1 MELVEAPAPGRVPA
15 PHELELARPLY
26 RIDPRGHD
34 FPGEGHALRAL
45 GPIVPVEL
53 PDPVVAWAVTRR
65 SEADRLLTH
74 PDMRKS
80 PAYWRAYRDGLVP
93 KDWPLLPILTA
104 ETMLTQDGED
114 HARLRQPM
122 QRAFTAHR
130 VEALRGRVEDITGEL
145 LDTLAATPPGERVD
159 LRATFAF
166 QLPVRVI
173 CELFGVDDDDMRRQ
187 LAADTRLLLSSTAPP
202 GERLGAQAGVLGAMA
217 RLIASKRALPG
228 ADLTTALIREF
239 DRGRLSEDELTG
251 TLFLMLIAGH
261 ETTQNLITNAIRR
274 LLQDPGQL
282 SLLLAPGRG
291 EDPWPGVVEE
301 SLRYDAPAATTM
313 FLYAARDV
321 TVAGVTVREGEPVMI
336 HTAAIGRDD
345 EAFPHPH
352 AFVADRAGARRH
364 RAFGHGPHHCLGAP
378 LARLEARVALRAL
391 FERFTITPG
400 EPLDDVD
407 EVDSLSSNAPV
418 RLLARVQER

>member
-1 MELVEAPAPGRVPA
+1 MELVEPRLPDHVPA
-15 PHELELARPLY
+15 PHELELSRPLY
-26 RIDPRGHD
+26 RIDPLGRD
-34 FPGEGHALRAL
+34 FPGEGRALQAL

-80 PAYWRAYRDGLVP
+80 PRYWRAYQDGLVP
-93 KDWPLLPILTA
+93 KDWPMLKILTA
-104 ETMLTQDGED
+104 ETMLVRDGED
-114 HARLRQPM
+114 HTRLRQPM
-122 QRAFTAHR
+122 QRAFTARR
-130 VEALRGRVEDITGEL
+130 VEALRGRVEDITREL
-145 LDTLAATPPGERVD
+145 LDALAATPPGEQID

-187 LAADTRLLLSSTAPP
+187 LAVDTRLLISSTAPP
-202 GERLGAQAGVLGAMA
+202 DERLGAQAGIFGTMA
-217 RLIASKRALPG
+217 RLIASKRAVPG

-239 DRGRLSEDELTG
+239 DGGRLSEEELAG
-251 TLFLMLIAGH
+251 TLFLMLVAGH

-274 LLQDPGQL
+274 LLQHPDRL
-282 SLLLAPGRG
+282 SLLLAPDRD

-321 TVAGVTVREGEPVMI
+321 TVAGVTVRKGEPVMI

-345 EAFPHPH
+345 ETFTHPH
-352 AFVADRAGARRH
+352 AFIADRADAHRH
-364 RAFGHGPHHCLGAP
+364 RAFGHGAHHCLGAP
-378 LARLEARVALRAL
+378 LARLEAHIALRAL

-400 EPLDDVD
+400 EPLDRID

-418 RLLARVQER
+418 RLLARIRER